1 MYLLIFK
8 NIYIYIYIYIWE
20 EGYSLP
26 TLSQR
31 MPPSLLL
38 VMATHVHCFETRN
51 GPYGSTGLTK
61 NHSLKRFY

>member
-8 NIYIYIYIYIWE
+8 KKKNWG

-38 VMATHVHCFETRN
+38 VMATHVHGFKTW
-51 GPYGSTGLTK
+51 TGLYGPIGLTRTS
-61 NHSLKRFY
+61 H

>member
-8 NIYIYIYIYIWE
+8 KKKKNWG

-38 VMATHVHCFETRN
+38 VMATHVHGFKTW
-51 GPYGSTGLTK
+51 TGLYGPIGLTRTI
-61 NHSLKRFY
+61 H